1 MSRRTSIVVT
11 AVLVLAAC
19 QDHSSPVA
27 PARGPVAGAL
37 QSTHASERGPVRVT
51 EVTVGLDSPWGL
63 AFLPDGGM
71 LVTERPGR
79 LRRIAADGS
88 ASEPLTG
95 VPAVFATGQSGLLD
109 VALSPQFASDRLVY
123 LSYMEANWRGN
134 KAGTAVARG
143 RLGENGLSEVEVI
156 YRQEP
161 KLSSGTHPGSRLVFA
176 DDGLLFV
183 TQGENNVRPTAQ
195 DMDKLQGKLVRIA
208 PDGSIPAD
216 NPFVGVDGARP
227 EIWSLGH
234 RNMQGAA
241 LHPVTRKLWTHEH
254 GPMGGDEINI
264 PDAGRNYGWPII
276 TYGQNYSGGP
286 IPESTGTQAP
296 GMEQPHHYWPV
307 SPAISGMAFY
317 TGDRFAAWSGNLF
330 IGALAARE
338 LIRLELDGDAIT
350 HEERLLGDRGERIR
364 DVRQGPDGA
373 LYLLVDDAVN
383 GRILRVELMPSA

>member
-1 MSRRTSIVVT
+1 MLRPLLVSMAILVVT
-11 AVLVLAAC
+11 ACGNSATP
-19 QDHSSPVA
+19 PVERE
-27 PARGPVAGAL
+27 PTAGTIV
-37 QSTHASERGPVRVT
+37 STHASERGPMRVT
-51 EVTVGLDSPWGL
+51 EITVGLDSPWGL

-79 LRRIAADGS
+79 LRRVDAQGHPS
-88 ASEPLTG
+88 KPLTG
-95 VPAVFATGQSGLLD
+95 IPTVFAVGQSGLLD
-109 VALSPQFASDRLVY
+109 IALSSDFANDHLVY
-123 LSYMEANWRGN
+123 FSYMEANWRGN
-134 KAGTAVARG
+134 VAGTTVARG
-143 RLGENGLSEVEVI
+143 RLEGDGLVDVQVI

-161 KLSSGTHPGSRLVFA
+161 KLSAGTHPGSRLVFA
-176 DDGLLFV
+176 DDGTLFV
-183 TQGENNVRPTAQ
+183 TQGENNQRGTAQ
-195 DMDKLQGKLVRIA
+195 ELDKLQGKLVRIN

-216 NPFVGVDGARP
+216 NPFVGRDGVRP
-227 EIWSLGH
+227 EIFSYGH

-254 GPMGGDEINI
+254 GPKGGDEINI
-264 PDAGRNYGWPII
+264 PEPGRNYGWPII
-276 TYGQNYSGGP
+276 TYGENYTGGP

-317 TGDRFAAWSGNLF
+317 TADRFPAWKGNLF

-338 LIRLELDGDAIT
+338 LIRLELDGDTIT

-373 LYLLVDDAVN
+373 LYLLVDDAIN
-383 GRILRVELMPSA
+383 GKILRIELLPPT